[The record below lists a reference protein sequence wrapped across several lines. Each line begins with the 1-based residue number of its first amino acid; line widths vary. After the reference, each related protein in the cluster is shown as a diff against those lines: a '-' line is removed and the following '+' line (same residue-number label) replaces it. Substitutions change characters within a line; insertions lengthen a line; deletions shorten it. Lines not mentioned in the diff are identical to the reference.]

1 MQEFFLTWCLMH
13 ADFFFF
19 FNIAMADLGHQ
30 GRLESDK
37 HEQTFKEIYDGL
49 VSLLSASPLSAQ
61 LIWVG
66 WGLTVGF

>member
-1 MQEFFLTWCLMH
+1 MTWCLMH

-30 GRLESDK
+30 GRLGSDK

>member
-1 MQEFFLTWCLMH
+1 MTWCLMY

-19 FNIAMADLGHQ
+19 SIAVADLGHQ

-49 VSLLSASPLSAQ
+49 VSLLSASLLSAQ

-66 WGLTVGF
+66 WGLTMGF